1 MLDSMQLSDF
11 PIHVRMP
18 VAWGQMDAFGHLNNT
33 VYFRFF
39 EDARIACFEAIGLNE
54 HMAQHGEGPILAKTS
69 CVYRQAITFPDEV
82 FSATRIRDLG
92 DDRFTMDYAIFSQKL
107 GLAAHG
113 EGRLVMLDYASG
125 SKVPVPEAVRAAIL
139 ALG

>member
-1 MLDSMQLSDF
+1 MELSDF
-11 PIHVRMP
+11 PVHLKMP

-39 EDARIACFEAIGLNE
+39 EDARIACFERIGLNE
-54 HMAQHGEGPILAKTS
+54 HMTQTGQGPILARTS

-82 FSATRIRDLG
+82 TSATRIRDLG
-92 DDRFTMDYAIFSQKL
+92 EDRFTMDYAVFSRKL

-113 EGRLVMLDYASG
+113 EGRIVMLDYGTGA
-125 SKVPVPEAVRAAIL
+125 KVPIPGEVRAAIESL
-139 ALG
+139 A

>member
-1 MLDSMQLSDF
+1 
-11 PIHVRMP
+11 
-18 VAWGQMDAFGHLNNT
+18 
-33 VYFRFF
+33 
-39 EDARIACFEAIGLNE
+39 
-54 HMAQHGEGPILAKTS
+54 
-69 CVYRQAITFPDEV
+69 
-82 FSATRIRDLG
+82 
-92 DDRFTMDYAIFSQKL
+92 MDYAIFSQKL